1 MGSSIPKTLSHFEKG
16 FTMNKEKR
24 FYKSVLKLFELRNLS
39 YDKDIAQRY
48 WSELEYES
56 SDNLKRL
63 FQKLYDR
70 NFYTDYSKTK
80 ARMPYVM
87 EIKEILKTVKSDA
100 YVMPD
105 EFCLEMPKEER
116 EKKRQVHLDMTEK
129 IKQFLKNGAKD
140 EELDVIFAQN

>member
-1 MGSSIPKTLSHFEKG
+1 
-16 FTMNKEKR
+16 MNKEKR

-56 SDNLKRL
+56 SDNLQRL
-63 FQKLYDR
+63 FKKLYDR

-80 ARMPYVM
+80 ARMPYLM
-87 EIKEILKTVKSDA
+87 EIKEILQTVKSDA

-105 EFCLEMPKEER
+105 EFCLEMPKIEK
-116 EKKRQVHLDMTEK
+116 EKKKQIHLDMTQK
-129 IKQFLKNGAKD
+129 IKQFLANGAQED
-140 EELDVIFAQN
+140 QLDVLFAQN